1 MEATLS
7 ICMIVRDEAELLPR
21 FIEAI
26 EGLWDEW
33 IVVDTGSTD
42 ATVSIATEAGAKVLH
57 AAWTGDFAA
66 ARNVGLQ
73 AATSDWVLVLDADE
87 FVSEAG
93 VRELRA
99 VIEDESVG
107 AALIPMRNPLPHG
120 HVRVTPLLRL
130 FRNAPE
136 ILFRYPIHED
146 VTESVKGY
154 LDRSGTR
161 AVTLHEQIEHIGY
174 VQTRAVAK
182 DKKERDTTILRACI
196 ERDETDWYSWY
207 KLLSLAVFWSDD
219 AMRAEVAEDVAAR
232 LRAAGP
238 EVLEGAHYAG
248 ELVSMLTSALYD
260 RQPRVA
266 ADYMNTWGAIAGG
279 QAEFHLRRGL
289 YRERAGELALAVAD
303 YEACMAPETRT
314 YNEQM
319 ATVRPLLGLARVALA
334 RGRLDDATERIE
346 AALNHQPR
354 DPEALLAAATLYQA
368 KSLTASLDGFASD
381 YVAAFGEQPELFVTL
396 AELSVD
402 QGRPA
407 AARRYLERPIVDAE
421 SARVRMLM
429 ARTLLLE
436 GDLGGCREA
445 CMDLFDADPR
455 AGLGVLV
462 CDLTE
467 GQPTTLQIDLDM
479 ETANRAM
486 RLWVDT
492 LLRTTQ
498 QGLIVEFATYCGAV
512 AQLFPWIGAVM
523 HAGLRKVA

>member
-1 MEATLS
+1 MGATLS

-21 FIEAI
+21 FIESI

-42 ATVSIATEAGAKVLH
+42 ATVSLATEAGAKVLH

-107 AALIPMRNPLPHG
+107 AALLPMRNPLPHG

-219 AMRAEVAEDVAAR
+219 AMRAEGAVDRAAGR
-232 LRAAGP
+232 RAAGP
-238 EVLEGAHYAG
+238 VVLEGAHFAG

-266 ADYMNTWGAIAGG
+266 ADYMNTWGDIAGG

-381 YVAAFGEQPELFVTL
+381 YVAAFGEQPEFVTL

-402 QGRPA
+402 QAAR
-407 AARRYLERPIVDAE
+407 AARRYLEAPSWTQRAPACGC
-421 SARVRMLM
+421 S
-429 ARTLLLE
+429 ARTLLLD
-436 GDLGGCREA
+436 GDLGGCRQA
-445 CMDLFDADPR
+445 CMDLLDADPR
-455 AGLGVLV
+455 AAGVLV

-467 GQPTTLQIDLDM
+467 GQPTTLRSTGHGDREPRDAALGRHAPAHD
-479 ETANRAM
+479 AARPD
-486 RLWVDT
+486 RGVRD
-492 LLRTTQ
+492 LLRRRRAA
-498 QGLIVEFATYCGAV
+498 F
-512 AQLFPWIGAVM
+512 
-523 HAGLRKVA
+523 